1 MLVSTM
7 EMRFLSATKALASFL
22 HLAVC
27 IVSLAMLL
35 LVPATRVHNFGTHFR
50 SPEVRRTVQRHISIA
65 HGDSNAPE
73 RIGAGAPLPAF
84 FTPTETFSKTVALD
98 RFELHD
104 EVPLVRLLNRLKLN
118 PSGSSGQDPLL
129 QA

>member
-1 MLVSTM
+1 M

-22 HLAVC
+22 HLVVC

-50 SPEVRRTVQRHISIA
+50 SPEVRRAAQRHTSIA
-65 HGDSNAPE
+65 HSDSNPNE
-73 RIGAGAPLPAF
+73 RIAESTPLPAF
-84 FTPTETFSKTVALD
+84 FTPTETFSNTIALD
-98 RFELHD
+98 SFVSYA
-104 EVPLVRLLNRLKLN
+104 EVPVVRLLNRLKLN